1 MFLYEH
7 THDSM
12 PNWRCSK
19 RDGTRNNQVTSTII
33 WTREVIL
40 LTTSMLKFM
49 IFAIIMKL
57 YLRSY

>member
-1 MFLYEH
+1 MNEH

-12 PNWRCSK
+12 PSWRCSTK
-19 RDGTRNNQVTSTII
+19 DGTTDNQVTSTII
-33 WTREVIL
+33 WTIEIIL

-49 IFAIIMKL
+49 IFAIMMKL